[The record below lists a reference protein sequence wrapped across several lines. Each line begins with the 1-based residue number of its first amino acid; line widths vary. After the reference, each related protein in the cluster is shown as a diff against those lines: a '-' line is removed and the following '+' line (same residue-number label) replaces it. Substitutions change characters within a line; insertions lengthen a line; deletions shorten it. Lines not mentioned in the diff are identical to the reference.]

1 VENRGAW
8 ILGALGLGFVALL
21 LYWMGKTLDTK
32 APIRID
38 RGVGSAVAEPTPLP
52 PEELARREE
61 ESQRALVVR
70 QSGALASQAA
80 AQTFAPGEVARARC
94 TFTGASPVHRD
105 ETSAYWRLEYSCA
118 DRERPD
124 ALPNL
129 TSVSVRLWKEGT
141 RWTLTP

>member
-21 LYWMGKTLDTK
+21 LSWMGKTLDMK

-38 RGVGSAVAEPTPLP
+38 RGSGPAVSAPAPLS
-52 PEELARREE
+52 PEEIARREE

-80 AQTFAPGEVARARC
+80 AQAFAPGELARARC

-118 DRERPD
+118 DREHPE

-129 TSVSVRLWKEGT
+129 TSVSVRLWKEGEK
-141 RWTLTP
+141 WTLSP